1 MLALRDISF
10 AIEGRPLIDPSSV
23 IIPAGHKVGLVGRN
37 GSGKT
42 TLFKLIQGD
51 LDADTGSIAIPRGTR
66 IGGVAQEAPASETS
80 LRDTVL
86 QADTE
91 LMALRAEANVA
102 TDPARISEIQLRLS
116 DIGAHSAEA
125 RAAAILTG
133 LGFSNEE
140 QGRPTKAFSGG
151 WRMRVALAAI
161 LFSQP
166 DFLLLDEP
174 TNYLDLEGTIWLENY
189 LARYPHTVLIISHD
203 RELLNRAVGHILHL
217 SQRTLTLYTGNYDTF
232 EADRRAKLELL
243 AAQAKK
249 QEAERAHLQSFVDRF
264 RYKASKARQAQSRVK
279 RLEKME
285 PVANLIEGNVAGFS
299 FEAEGELSP
308 PIVRLDEVDAG
319 YDGVP
324 VLRGLD
330 LRIDPDDRIA
340 LLGANGQG
348 KSTLSKI
355 IAGRLDP
362 LEGGIRASSRLKIGY
377 FAQHQLDELTLGETP
392 LDHLRRL
399 RPALAPA
406 QLRSILASGGLG
418 AEIVENPVERLSGG
432 QKARLALLIAALDK
446 PHLLIL
452 DEPTNH
458 LDIES
463 REALIQALTIY
474 EGAVIL
480 VSHDAHLVD
489 CVADRLWLV
498 DQGRVKP
505 FDEDMAAY
513 RSFLLA
519 RRGVKLRDPAKKAE
533 RVQKAEK
540 KKANKAVLRA
550 EVEKCEARM
559 EKLDVMRRAID
570 EKLSDPNLYMQEG
583 ARKMNE
589 LQKKR
594 HEIEQATAR
603 AEDLWIA
610 AQERLDAAG

>member
-1 MLALRDISF
+1 MLALNDISF
-10 AIEGRPLIDPSSV
+10 AIEGRPLIDRSSV
-23 IIPAGHKVGLVGRN
+23 IIPTGHKVGLVGRN

-42 TLFKLIQGD
+42 TLFKMIDGT
-51 LDADTGSIAIPRGTR
+51 LDCDTGTIQIPKGTK
-66 IGGVAQEAPASETS
+66 IGGVAQEAPASDTS
-80 LRDTVL
+80 LLYTVL
-86 QADTE
+86 QADGE
-91 LMALRAEANVA
+91 LQSLLSEADA
-102 TDPARISEIQLRLS
+102 TDDPARISEIQLRLT

-125 RAAAILTG
+125 RASAILTG
-133 LGFSNEE
+133 LGFSPDE
-140 QGRPTKAFSGG
+140 QSRPTKEFSGG

-189 LARYPHTVLIISHD
+189 LSRYPHTVLIISHD

-243 AAQAKK
+243 AATAKK

-279 RLEKME
+279 KLEKMQ
-285 PVANLIEGNVAGFS
+285 PVANLLEGNVAGFRFAPS
-299 FEAEGELSP
+299 EDLAP
-308 PIVRLDEVDAG
+308 PIVRLDVVDAG

-355 IAGRLDP
+355 IGGRLAP
-362 LEGGIRASSRLKIGY
+362 LAGTLKSSSKLKIGY
-377 FAQHQLDELTLGETP
+377 FAQHQLDELTMGETP
-392 LDHLRRL
+392 LDHIRRL
-399 RPALAPA
+399 RPTLPPAKLRAL
-406 QLRSILASGGLG
+406 LAEGGLG
-418 AEIVENPVERLSGG
+418 ADIVENPVERLSGG
-432 QKARLALLIAALDK
+432 QKARLALLIASIDA

-463 REALIQALTIY
+463 REALIQALTAFD
-474 EGAVIL
+474 GAVIL

-498 DQGRVKP
+498 DNGRVAP
-505 FDEDMAAY
+505 FDDDMAAY
-513 RSFLLA
+513 RKFLLA
-519 RRGVKLRDPAKKAE
+519 RRGVKLRGPAKKQATPKQAKPKP
-533 RVQKAEK
+533 V
-540 KKANKAVLRA
+540 NKAVLEADVR
-550 EVEKCEARM
+550 KCEDRID
-559 EKLDVMRRAID
+559 KLDVMRKTID
-570 EKLSDPNLYMQEG
+570 AKLADPDLYMTQGPE
-583 ARKMNE
+583 RMNE

-594 HEIEQATAR
+594 HEIEAAMTK
-603 AEDLWIA
+603 AEALWEA
-610 AQERLDAAG
+610 AQERLEAAS

>member
-1 MLALRDISF
+1 MLALNDISF

-42 TLFKLIQGD
+42 TLFKMIQGQ
-51 LDADTGSIAIPRGTR
+51 LDPDTGGIKIPRGTR
-66 IGGVAQEAPASETS
+66 IGGVAQEAPASDMS
-80 LRDTVL
+80 LLDTVL
-86 QADTE
+86 AADKELQALLAETE
-91 LMALRAEANVA
+91 TA
-102 TDPARISEIQLRLS
+102 TDPSRISEIQLRLT

-133 LGFSNEE
+133 LGFSSEE
-140 QGRPTKAFSGG
+140 QLRPTKAFSGG

-161 LFSQP
+161 LFSEP

-174 TNYLDLEGTIWLENY
+174 TNYLDLEGTIWLESY

-243 AAQAKK
+243 AAAAKK
-249 QEAERAHLQSFVDRF
+249 QETERAHLQSFVDRF

-279 RLEKME
+279 KLEKMQ

-299 FEAEGELSP
+299 FASSDELAP
-308 PIVRLDEVDAG
+308 PIIRLDEVDAG

-355 IAGRLDP
+355 IGGRLAP
-362 LEGGIRASSRLKIGY
+362 LAGKMQQSSKLKIGY

-392 LDHLRRL
+392 LDHIRRL
-399 RPALAPA
+399 RPTLVPAKHRAMLAA
-406 QLRSILASGGLG
+406 GGLG
-418 AEIVENPVERLSGG
+418 ADIVENPVERLSGG
-432 QKARLALLIAALDK
+432 QKARLALLIAAIDA

-463 REALIQALTIY
+463 REALIQALTVY

-480 VSHDAHLVD
+480 VSHDSHLVD

-505 FDEDMAAY
+505 FDEDMSAY
-513 RSFLLA
+513 RKFLLS
-519 RRGVKLRDPAKKAE
+519 RRGVKIREPSKKTKKE
-533 RVQKAEK
+533 KAEK
-540 KKANKAVLRA
+540 PKPVNKAVLMADLR
-550 EVEKCEARM
+550 KCEQRL
-559 EKLDVMRRAID
+559 EKLEEMRKTID
-570 EKLSDPNLYMQEG
+570 QRLSDPKLYMEKG
-583 ARKMNE
+583 AHLMNE

-594 HEIEQATAR
+594 AEIEKATER
-603 AEDLWIA
+603 AEALWLS
-610 AQERLDAAG
+610 AQEKLEAAS

>member
-1 MLALRDISF
+1 MLALNDISF
-10 AIEGRPLIDPSSV
+10 AMEGKPLIDRSSV

-42 TLFKLIQGD
+42 TLFKLIQGQ
-51 LDADTGSIAIPRGTR
+51 LDPDTGGIKIPRGTK
-66 IGGVAQEAPASETS
+66 IGGVAQEAPASDLS
-80 LRDTVL
+80 LLETVL
-86 QADTE
+86 KADKE
-91 LMALRAEANVA
+91 LQDLQEEATTA
-102 TDPARISEIQLRLS
+102 TDPARISDIQLRLT
-116 DIGAHSAEA
+116 DIGAHSANA
-125 RAAAILTG
+125 RASAILTG
-133 LGFSNEE
+133 LGFPAEE
-140 QGRPTKAFSGG
+140 QTRPTKEFSGG

-161 LFSQP
+161 LFAEP

-243 AAQAKK
+243 ASAARK
-249 QEAERAHLQSFVDRF
+249 QETERAHLQSFVDRF

-279 RLEKME
+279 RLEKMQ
-285 PVANLIEGNVAGFS
+285 PVANLIEGTVAGFNFQS
-299 FEAEGELSP
+299 SDELAP
-308 PIVRLDEVDAG
+308 PIIRLDEVDAG
-319 YDGVP
+319 YGDTI
-324 VLRGLD
+324 VLHGMD

-355 IAGRLDP
+355 IAGRLAP
-362 LEGGIRASSRLKIGY
+362 LVGSLRTSSRLKIGY

-392 LDHLRRL
+392 LEHIRRL
-399 RPALAPA
+399 RPALPPA
-406 QLRSILASGGLG
+406 KLRALLAAGGLG
-418 AEIVENPVERLSGG
+418 ADIVDNPVERLSGG
-432 QKARLALLIAALDK
+432 QKARLALLIATIDA

-463 REALIQALTIY
+463 REALIHALTAY

-498 DQGRVKP
+498 DGGRVRP
-505 FDEDMAAY
+505 FEEDMSAY
-513 RSFLLA
+513 RKFLLA
-519 RRGVKLRDPAKKAE
+519 RRGVKLRQPSQKPQKPKAAKSKPTNKVVLTAE
-533 RVQKAEK
+533 
-540 KKANKAVLRA
+540 LR
-550 EVEKCEARM
+550 KCEERL
-559 EKLDVMRRAID
+559 EKLDVMRKRID
-570 EKLSDPNLYMQEG
+570 EMLAEPDLYMKQG
-583 ARKMNE
+583 PGRMNE

-594 HEIEQATAR
+594 REILAATEK
-603 AEDLWIA
+603 AEALWLS
-610 AQERLDAAG
+610 AQEKLEGVT